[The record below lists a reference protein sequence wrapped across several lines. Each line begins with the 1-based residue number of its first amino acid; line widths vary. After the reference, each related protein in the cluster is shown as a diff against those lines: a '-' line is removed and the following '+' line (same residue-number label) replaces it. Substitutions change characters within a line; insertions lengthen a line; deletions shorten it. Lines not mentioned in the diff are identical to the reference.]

1 MRVTF
6 LGTGTSTG
14 VPVMTC
20 ECRVCASSDPRD
32 RRLRPSVLVE
42 WDGAAVLVDT
52 STDLRQQALEHRV
65 RRVDAVLYTHAH
77 ADHVFGFDDL
87 RLFCWRQGGPI
98 AAYGS
103 EDTLAA
109 LRRTFW
115 YAFEETPPGTT
126 KPRVELRQIRGPF
139 DVGGRTVV
147 PVPLIHGTVP
157 ILGFRIGPFA
167 YLTDVSEI
175 PEASYALLRNLQL
188 LVLSALRLRPH
199 PTHFHL
205 DRAVEEARRIGAA
218 RTLFTHVSHEILHAE
233 TAAHL
238 PPGLELAYDGL
249 QVSLKG

>member
-1 MRVTF
+1 MTF

-20 ECRVCASSDPRD
+20 ECAVCASSDARD
-32 RRLRPSVLVE
+32 RRLRPSILLE

-52 STDLRQQALEHRV
+52 STDLRQQALEHGV

-103 EDTLAA
+103 QDTLAS

-126 KPRVELRQIRGPF
+126 KPRVELQQIRGPC
-139 DVGGRTVV
+139 DLRGRTVI

-175 PEASYALLRNLQL
+175 PQASYALLRDLDL
-188 LVLSALRLRPH
+188 LVLGALRLRPH

-205 DRAVEEARRIGAA
+205 SRAVEEARRIGAA
-218 RTLFTHVSHEILHAE
+218 RTLFTHLSHEIPHAE
-233 TAAHL
+233 TAAQL
-238 PPGLELAYDGL
+238 PPGVELAYDGL
-249 QVSLKG
+249 RIGLRG